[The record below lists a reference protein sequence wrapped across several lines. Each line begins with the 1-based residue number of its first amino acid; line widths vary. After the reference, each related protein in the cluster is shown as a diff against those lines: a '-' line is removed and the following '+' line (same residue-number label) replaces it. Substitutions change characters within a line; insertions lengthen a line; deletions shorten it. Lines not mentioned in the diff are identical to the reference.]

1 MNNTYKKMDGYL
13 ASHCSLHPPASS
25 SAASD
30 AFKQAVKKKHMFQ
43 FNDDFEIQRAFNKMK
58 GYIANYSIN
67 QLKGPKY
74 NLLS

>member
-1 MNNTYKKMDGYL
+1 
-13 ASHCSLHPPASS
+13 
-25 SAASD
+25 
-30 AFKQAVKKKHMFQ
+30 MFQ

-67 QLKGPKY
+67 QLKGYIANYSINQLKGPKY